1 MVENVVEEEVKEEKK
16 LKMAEVEEAEV
27 QVQVEKGLGRGVGR
41 RCMHVEKEDV
51 QEYEDGEKMAE
62 NS

>member
-27 QVQVEKGLGRGVGR
+27 QVQVEKGFRQR
-41 RCMHVEKEDV
+41 SWQEMHVEKEDV

>member
-1 MVENVVEEEVKEEKK
+1 
-16 LKMAEVEEAEV
+16 
-27 QVQVEKGLGRGVGR
+27 VEKGLGRGVGR